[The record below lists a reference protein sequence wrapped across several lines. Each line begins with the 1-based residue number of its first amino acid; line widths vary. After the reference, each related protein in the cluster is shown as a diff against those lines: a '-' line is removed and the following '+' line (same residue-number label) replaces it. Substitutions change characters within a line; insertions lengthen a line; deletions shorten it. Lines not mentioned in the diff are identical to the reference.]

1 MAEAKNKKQDEIYHE
16 RQRLQMC
23 AIHAINNLFQGSEVL
38 QRKEMNEICKNL
50 SPNSLMNPHK
60 SALGVGNYDINA
72 IMAVMSMRGYEVV
85 WFDKRRQVEKFLIVK
100 LLVLGP
106 FSDCQTAIIG
116 WHEFR

>member
-38 QRKEMNEICKNL
+38 QRKEMNEICNNL
-50 SPNSLMNPHK
+50 SPNSMMNPHK
-60 SALGVGNYDINA
+60 SVLGVGNYDINA

-85 WFDKRRQVEKFLIVK
+85 WFDKRRQVEKFWKVVK
-100 LLVLGP
+100 LL
-106 FSDCQTAIIG
+106 A
-116 WHEFR
+116 